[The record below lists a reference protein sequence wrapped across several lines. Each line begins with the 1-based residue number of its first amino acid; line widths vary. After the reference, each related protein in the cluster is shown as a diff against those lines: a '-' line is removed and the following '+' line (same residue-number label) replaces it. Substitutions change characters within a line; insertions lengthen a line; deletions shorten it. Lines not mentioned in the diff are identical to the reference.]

1 MTTKAWE
8 GYLTDHLE
16 VNQNDL
22 VELLRIPSISTD
34 AEHAG
39 DVQRAAEWVA
49 ARLKKAGVPEVE
61 IAEKTG
67 HPLVIGHW
75 TVDPAKPTALI
86 YGHYD
91 VQPAVPLELWETP
104 PFEPAV
110 RDGKLYA
117 RGASDMKAN
126 LLTTIHAIEAL
137 GVTAGGPP
145 INVVF
150 FFEGEEEIGSPGLD
164 EWVKANAEKLACDF
178 VLSADSGM
186 DGPDKPVLVTAL
198 KGISGC
204 QIDIRTGATDL
215 HSGAYG
221 AAVPNANQVMA
232 KLAASFHTPDGKIAV
247 EGFYNDVVPL
257 TDEDRA
263 DIAHGEPAQLDTIAK
278 SGVYTTWG
286 EAGYTETERV
296 AARPTLDINGL
307 WGGFTGEGAKT
318 VTPAEAHLKLTCRLV
333 PNQNPVE
340 IIDLIRAHVEK
351 HIYPGTQFSI
361 TPLNGMAYPFGIGKD
376 HPAMVRTREVL
387 KELYGNDP
395 VYVRVGASVPVT
407 GIFQQILNADTV
419 ELGFSQPGSGAH
431 APNEWWRVDDLLLG
445 QRVYCAVLEALGE

>member
-1 MTTKAWE
+1 MTTRPWE
-8 GYLTDHLE
+8 TYLVEHLAA
-16 VNQNDL
+16 NQNDL

-34 AEHAG
+34 PEHAG
-39 DVQRAAEWVA
+39 NVRHAAEWVA
-49 ARLKKAGVPEVE
+49 ERLKRAGVPEVE

-67 HPLVIGHW
+67 HPLVISRW

-104 PFEPAV
+104 PFEPTV

-117 RGASDMKAN
+117 RGASDMKGN
-126 LLTTIHAIEAL
+126 LLTAVQAIEAL
-137 GVTAGGPP
+137 GATAGKPP

-186 DGPDKPVLVTAL
+186 DGPNQPVLVTAL

-215 HSGAYG
+215 HSGGYG

-232 KLAASFHTPDGKIAV
+232 KLAASFHTADGKVAV
-247 EGFYNDVVPL
+247 DGFYDEVVPL

-263 DIAHGEPAQLDTIAK
+263 DIAHGAPGLLDMVAK

-286 EAGYTETERV
+286 EAGYTETERTSS
-296 AARPTLDINGL
+296 RPTLDINGL

-318 VTPAEAHLKLTCRLV
+318 VTPAEAHVKLTCRLV
-333 PNQNPVE
+333 PNQDPVK
-340 IIDLIRAHVEK
+340 IIELIRAHVEK
-351 HIYPGTQFSI
+351 HIYLGTQFAI
-361 TPLNGMAYPFGIGKD
+361 TPLNGMAYPFGISKD

-387 KELYGNDP
+387 KELYSNDP

-407 GIFQQILNADTV
+407 GIFQQILKADTV

-445 QRVYCAVLEALGE
+445 QRVYCAVLEALAE

>member
-1 MTTKAWE
+1 MTTRAWE
-8 GYLTDHLE
+8 TYLAEHLDA
-16 VNQNDL
+16 NQNDL

-34 AEHAG
+34 PAHAG
-39 DVQRAAEWVA
+39 DVRRAAEWVA
-49 ARLKKAGVPEVE
+49 ERLKKAGVPEVE
-61 IAEKTG
+61 IAKKTG
-67 HPLVIGHW
+67 HPVVLGRW

-104 PFEPAV
+104 PFEPTV

-137 GVTAGGPP
+137 GATAGGPP
-145 INVVF
+145 INVIF

-164 EWVKANAEKLACDF
+164 AWVKANADRIACDY

-215 HSGAYG
+215 HSGGYG
-221 AAVPNANQVMA
+221 AAVPNANQVIG
-232 KLAASFHTPDGKIAV
+232 KLAASFHTADGKIAID
-247 EGFYNDVVPL
+247 GFYDDVMPL
-257 TDEDRA
+257 TSEDRA
-263 DIAHGEPAQLDTIAK
+263 DIALGEPGQLDTIAK
-278 SGVYTTWG
+278 AGVYTTWG

-318 VTPAEAHLKLTCRLV
+318 VTPCEAHLKLTCRLV
-333 PNQNPVE
+333 PKQDPTK
-340 IIDLIRAHVEK
+340 IIELIRAHVER
-351 HIYPGTQFSI
+351 HIYPGTQFTI
-361 TPLNGMAYPFGIGKD
+361 TPLNGMAYPFGISKD
-376 HPAMVRTREVL
+376 HPAMARTREVL

-407 GIFQQILNADTV
+407 GIFQQILEADTV

-445 QRVYCAVLEALGE
+445 QRVYCATLEALGE